1 MPKILTVEDVED
13 EKSKKRVVCLFVY
26 VFVHAGK
33 RVGRAT
39 KLLKPEAVQ
48 AEVDARSIAANP
60 FPYNITM
67 DEVETFFKEH
77 GQVIPAASY
86 EHNLVLLSFCET
98 CALNV

>member
-1 MPKILTVEDVED
+1 M
-13 EKSKKRVVCLFVY
+13 FVGT
-26 VFVHAGK
+26 GK

-67 DEVETFFKEH
+67 EEVEAFFKEH
-77 GQVIPAASY
+77 GQVLQNS
-86 EHNLVLLSFCET
+86 VVWFCTAFVESVMVKCVISSSCT
-98 CALNV
+98 S